1 MVSFPLQL
9 IDGHAIIESVDHQI
23 LIDTGSPKTIHTS
36 TTLDFMGKSFSCLR
50 EFGGVNSARL
60 SALIGSPVTTLL
72 GMDIISQFKVL
83 FDYSNHRIWF
93 SETDMFS
100 KGAEIPLGQVS
111 NIPIMELEVLGRS
124 LKFLLD
130 SGAKLSYLETS
141 LTKGLPSQEAA
152 SDFHPSYGAFET
164 PIYTLECTV
173 VGATFPVTFGNL
185 PSQLA
190 GILPHA
196 NVQGIIGFD
205 LFNRFQVLL
214 NMQENKLQ
222 LN

>member
-9 IDGHAIIESVDHQI
+9 IDGHAIIESHNYRI
-23 LIDTGSPKTIHTS
+23 LIDTGSPKTIHIS
-36 TTLDFMGKSFSCLR
+36 TTLDLMGKSFSCLR
-50 EFGGVNSARL
+50 EFGGVSSNRL

-83 FDYSNHRIWF
+83 FDYSNKCIWF
-93 SETDMFS
+93 SETDMIS
-100 KGAEIPLGQVS
+100 KGVAIPLVQFS
-111 NIPIMELEVLGRS
+111 NIPIVELEVFGRS

-141 LTKGLPSQEAA
+141 FTKGLHSQVVA
-152 SDFHPSYGAFET
+152 SDFYPSYGRFET
-164 PIYTLECTV
+164 KIYTLECTV
-173 VGATFPVTFGNL
+173 VEATFPVNFGNL
-185 PSQLA
+185 PSQMA
-190 GILPHA
+190 GILPQA